1 MTPAR
6 VLQEAGHDITIY
18 AHHFPP
24 ATTSNVAAAIWWPDC
39 AIDEALLTPVYRQ
52 RALRWQGRSI
62 YWMSR
67 SDALILGGSKEVVKS
82 GSCPASMRSKR
93 SGKHIKVGWRRAAQV
108 CRCRRCAKR
117 ICSPSVLDWSS
128 TAHRCTPGTDPTQRA
143 TANPQLRSWRRG
155 R

>member
-1 MTPAR
+1 MIGLTPAR

-67 SDALILGGSKEVVKS
+67 SDALILGGSKEVGEERELPCEHEIEAIWQAHQSWLAAGGAGLPLPTLRTEDMLAVS
-82 GSCPASMRSKR
+82 AGLVLN
-93 SGKHIKVGWRRAAQV
+93 GAQV
-108 CRCRRCAKR
+108 YA
-117 ICSPSVLDWSS
+117 W
-128 TAHRCTPGTDPTQRA
+128 
-143 TANPQLRSWRRG
+143 N
-155 R
+155 